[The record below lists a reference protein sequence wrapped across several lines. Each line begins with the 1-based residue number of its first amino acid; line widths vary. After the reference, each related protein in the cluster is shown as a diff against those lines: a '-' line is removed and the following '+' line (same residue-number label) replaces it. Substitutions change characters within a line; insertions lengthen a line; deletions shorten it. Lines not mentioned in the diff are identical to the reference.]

1 MRYSIDVAGVARV
14 ATEFSASMEGVQSGA
29 RAALTAVDSAVES
42 FSPAGSRVVDALLG
56 VFAPRRT
63 AEAGFSACAADI
75 ITAVRTATV
84 AYIAAD
90 DQMATETSTSS
101 DLSAS
106 AVIRRGFGAGVQ

>member
-1 MRYSIDVAGVARV
+1 MRYSVDVAGVARV
-14 ATEFSASMEGVQSGA
+14 ATEFSASMEGVQSSA

-42 FSPAGSRVVDALLG
+42 FSPAGSHVAHTLLG
-56 VFAPRRT
+56 IFAQRRS

-75 ITAVRTATV
+75 ITAVQTATV
-84 AYIAAD
+84 AYITAD
-90 DQMATETSTSS
+90 DQMATEASTRS